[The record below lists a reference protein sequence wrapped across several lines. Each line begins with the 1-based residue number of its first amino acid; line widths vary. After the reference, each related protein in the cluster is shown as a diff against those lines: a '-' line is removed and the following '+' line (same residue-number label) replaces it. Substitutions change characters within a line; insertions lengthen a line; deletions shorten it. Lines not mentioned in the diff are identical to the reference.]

1 MGRAVGSRVY
11 DDEAVVGKVHLVG
24 RLDLHAVLLCEGYP
38 ARLRCV
44 ARGYYDRCLGRGK
57 LVRRTVD
64 LHFGYQVEIAARNRD
79 LPSGHQL
86 GGRYGGNLGLDE
98 LYGLGLDRRAVRQ
111 RERQRAVYGRCG
123 YRSRERAALGVV
135 VECGFGRGERQGGY
149 QIEILAR
156 YRHFAAGLEAVG
168 GLDPKAGGE
177 GQRQSILALGLDA
190 GIRYGP
196 DLAVGGRRRN
206 LYADRLAVYDLD
218 GIRLGAVGERHALDQ
233 IDVTARYRD
242 LLAGLDGQRSHLL
255 YYGLAHDDLV
265 FGVYVDTLG
274 VGDLDVAAQRLFR
287 HAHHD
292 AVAVD
297 RYDHLLVVG
306 GHVGIAGKT
315 IPSQRYR
322 GSRRRW
328 LSRRPSAP
336 TLRPRPWIRWE
347 GRMSR
352 HTRSPRP
359 IR

>member
-1 MGRAVGSRVY
+1 MGDTAATSALTSSTASVSTVVPFASVSVSAPSTAVAG
-11 DDEAVVGKVHLVG
+11 
-24 RLDLHAVLLCEGYP
+24 
-38 ARLRCV
+38 
-44 ARGYYDRCLGRGK
+44 
-57 LVRRTVD
+57 
-64 LHFGYQVEIAARNRD
+64 IA
-79 LPSGHQL
+79 
-86 GGRYGGNLGLDE
+86 
-98 LYGLGLDRRAVRQ
+98 
-111 RERQRAVYGRCG
+111 
-123 YRSRERAALGVV
+123 AALGVV

-306 GHVGIAGKT
+306 GHVGIAGK
-315 IPSQRYR
+315 RYR
-322 GSRRRW
+322 RNVIEVVAVDGYLVARAHRLYALAHGYGGGGECLDIHDLRGRYDSLAAGQFQRQTPRRSLVGHHHAYLLIGDALYVRDAYR
-328 LSRRPSAP
+328 LGEYHRLHVLQVLADYGHVAAAVD
-336 TLRPRPWIRWE
+336 LRAEGFEHCGALVGAVPRE
-347 GRMSR
+347 LVVFAA
-352 HTRSPRP
+352 
-359 IR
+359 